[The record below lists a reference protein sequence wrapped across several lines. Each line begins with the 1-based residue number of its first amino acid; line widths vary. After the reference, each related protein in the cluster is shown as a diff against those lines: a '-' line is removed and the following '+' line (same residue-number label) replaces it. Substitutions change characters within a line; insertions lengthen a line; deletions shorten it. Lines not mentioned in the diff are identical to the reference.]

1 MTTNIAQVFAE
12 TAHAVT
18 PGSLP
23 EAVRLKAKLHILDS
37 IGNALAISQDA
48 FADTTMRSLAR
59 FGTGDHAVIGRA
71 ERLSLRDAMV
81 ANGALIHTLD
91 YDDTHTPSLNHVSAC
106 AVPLILGLGAEH
118 HATGA
123 AMLAAY
129 VVGCETAGRLGRA
142 VNGGFHGRG
151 FHATALCGTF
161 GGAVGAGHLL
171 GLTSGQLHHAQG
183 IALSYASGTN
193 EWLADGAWTKRLHP
207 GNTAVDGVTSA
218 YFAADDFLGVVH
230 PYEGPRGLYANFLA
244 EGAPVD
250 WDFLARGIDDD
261 WEMLNVAIKPFPLC
275 HANHAFT
282 DAGIALHNHGIKAAD
297 IERVDALL
305 HERQFGIICE
315 PESQKKNPSSA
326 YEAQFSLP
334 FSFAAGLIRGRFGL
348 AELEPDCWGDA
359 EILALGQKVHHAV
372 DPDSAFPTFYS
383 GEVAVTLND
392 GTVVRHR
399 EAINRGTRERPLTH
413 DEIVAKFHDNASHGG
428 FAAQADRIADTVLQL
443 ENLPDGATL
452 APLLAQQGN

>member
-1 MTTNIAQVFAE
+1 MTANIAETFAR
-12 TAHAVT
+12 TANRIEPDA
-18 PGSLP
+18 LP
-23 EAVRLKAKLHILDS
+23 PDVRTKAKLHILDS
-37 IGNALAISQDA
+37 IGNALAVSRDP
-48 FADTTMRSLAR
+48 FADTTLRALGR
-59 FGTGDHAVIGRA
+59 FGTGRHAVIGRT

-106 AVPLILGLGAEH
+106 AVPLILGLGAETG
-118 HATGA
+118 ATGA

-129 VVGCETAGRLGRA
+129 VVACETAGRLGRA
-142 VNGGFHGRG
+142 VHGGFHGSG

-161 GGAVGAGHLL
+161 GGALGAGHLL
-171 GLTSGQLHHAQG
+171 GLDPGQLAHAKG

-207 GNTAVDGVTSA
+207 GKTAVDGVTAA
-218 YFAADDFLGVVH
+218 YFAADGFIGVKQ
-230 PYEGPRGLYANFLA
+230 PYEGPRGLYANYLA
-244 EGAPVD
+244 VGAPVD
-250 WDFLARGIDDD
+250 WSYLARWIDGD

-282 DAGIALHNHGIKAAD
+282 DCGIALHAKGIEAAD
-297 IERVDALL
+297 IARVDALL
-305 HERQFGIICE
+305 HERQFAIVCE

-359 EILALGQKVHHAV
+359 EILALGQKVHHGV
-372 DPDSAFPTFYS
+372 DPDSAFPDFYS
-383 GEVAVTLND
+383 GSVTVTLND
-392 GTVVRHR
+392 GSVVTHR
-399 EAINRGTRERPLTH
+399 EAINRGTRERPLTQ
-413 DEIVAKFHDNASHGG
+413 DEIVAKFEDNAVRGCDK
-428 FAAQADRIADTVLQL
+428 AQAARIVDCVLDL
-443 ENLPDGATL
+443 ENLKNGETL
-452 APLLAQQGN
+452 AEILARKGS

>member
-1 MTTNIAQVFAE
+1 MSANIAQTFAQS
-12 TAHAVT
+12 AHRIT

-23 EAVRLKAKLHILDS
+23 AEVRTKAKRHILDS
-37 IGNALAISQDA
+37 IGNALAVSRDP
-48 FADTTMRSLAR
+48 FADTTMRALGR
-59 FGTGDHAVIGRA
+59 FGAGTHPVIGRT

-106 AVPLILGLGAEH
+106 AVPLILGLGAE
-118 HATGA
+118 TGA
-123 AMLAAY
+123 SGGAMLAAY
-129 VVGCETAGRLGRA
+129 VVACETAGRIGRA

-161 GGAVGAGHLL
+161 GGALGAGHLL
-171 GLTSGQLHHAQG
+171 GLNPEQLAHAQG

-207 GNTAVDGVTSA
+207 GKTAVDGVTAA
-218 YFAADDFLGVVH
+218 YLAAEGFIGVKH

-244 EGAPVD
+244 DGAPVD
-250 WDFLARGIDDD
+250 WDYLARGIDDD

-282 DAGIALHNHGIKAAD
+282 DCGIALHDKGLKATD
-297 IERVDALL
+297 IARVDALL
-305 HERQFGIICE
+305 HERQFGIVCE

-334 FSFAAGLIRGRFGL
+334 FSFAAGLVRGRFGL
-348 AELEPDCWGDA
+348 AELEPDCWGDP
-359 EILALGQKVHHAV
+359 EILALGQKVHHGV
-372 DPDSAFPTFYS
+372 DPDSAFPDFYS
-383 GEVAVTLND
+383 GEVVVTRND
-392 GTVVRHR
+392 GTVVWHR
-399 EAINRGTRERPLTH
+399 EAVNRGTRERPLSQ
-413 DEIVAKFHDNASHGG
+413 DEIVAKFHDNAAHGCD
-428 FAAQADRIADTVLQL
+428 AAQAARIADCVLNL
-443 ENLPDGATL
+443 EDLKTGGTL
-452 APLLAQQGN
+452 AALVAREGD